1 MKFPKYLVVLSAIL
15 LAALSVFVVFKA
27 RNAWVERNYIGK
39 AVRDRDTITITG
51 EGKVSSKPDLAKIDL
66 GVWSEGATVA
76 AVQRDNTAKTNAI
89 IDALKK
95 LGVAEDDIQTS
106 NYSLQPK
113 IDWTDG
119 KQNVTGYTLSQMIS
133 AKIRNLDN
141 VGTAIETSI
150 TAGSNQIQGVQFT
163 IDDPSSV
170 QDRARLE
177 AIADARKKAEALSQA
192 LGLKVLKVIT
202 FSESSGGYVPP
213 QPMMYKALEAGAVA
227 NVAPDIQ
234 PGALDVTTNV
244 SVTFEVR

>member
-1 MKFPKYLVVLSAIL
+1 MKFPKYLIILSAIL

-76 AVQRDNTAKTNAI
+76 AVQRDNTAKTNTI

-95 LGVAEDDIQTS
+95 LGVSENDIQTS

-141 VGTAIETSI
+141 VGTAIEASI
-150 TAGSNQIQGVQFT
+150 TAGSN
-163 IDDPSSV
+163 
-170 QDRARLE
+170 
-177 AIADARKKAEALSQA
+177 
-192 LGLKVLKVIT
+192 
-202 FSESSGGYVPP
+202 
-213 QPMMYKALEAGAVA
+213 
-227 NVAPDIQ
+227 
-234 PGALDVTTNV
+234 
-244 SVTFEVR
+244 